1 MNEDIK
7 EYLLTTDEFRNPKV
21 ISGPLAMGVL
31 ITRLLLLIPGTNP
44 RHPDMGVGITTY
56 RFMLESEMYNL
67 QSRIRDQMNT
77 YLPSDYR
84 GSTKVNLTIN
94 PNKYLVITIV
104 VDGTS
109 YIYDTED
116 TDNPVELSDLT

>member
-1 MNEDIK
+1 MNEVK
-7 EYLLTTDEFRNPKV
+7 EYLLTTDEFRNPKS

-44 RHPDMGVGITTY
+44 RHPDMGVGLLTY
-56 RFMLESEMYNL
+56 RFILESEMSVL
-67 QSRIRDQMNT
+67 QSRIRDQIST
-77 YLPSDYR
+77 YLPSNYR
-84 GSTKVNLTIN
+84 GSTKINLTIN
-94 PNKYLVITIV
+94 DNKYLVITIV

-116 TDNPVELSDLT
+116 TDSPIQLSDIT

>member
-1 MNEDIK
+1 MNEVK
-7 EYLLTTDEFRNPKV
+7 EYLLTTDEFRNPKS

-44 RHPDMGVGITTY
+44 RHPDMGVGLPTY
-56 RFMLESEMYNL
+56 RFILESEMSIL
-67 QSRIRDQMNT
+67 QSRIRDQINT
-77 YLPSDYR
+77 YLPSNYR
-84 GSTKVNLTIN
+84 GSTKINLTIN
-94 PNKYLVITIV
+94 DNKYLVITIV

-116 TDNPVELSDLT
+116 TDSPIQLSDIT